1 MRAEEAYQRYRAKGK
16 DRRGGRLGP
25 NTVPKPYTPP
35 HGRRRA
41 RSTPPIWTRGMVKG
55 QHGFLQGYNA
65 QAAANEHQIVIA
77 AEIEVVSPDFGHLE
91 RTVTA
96 ARRELDG
103 RRRHRAARTWSSP
116 TPATG
121 TPSRCNASP
130 ATASRS

>member
-1 MRAEEAYQRYRAKGK
+1 
-16 DRRGGRLGP
+16 
-25 NTVPKPYTPP
+25 
-35 HGRRRA
+35 
-41 RSTPPIWTRGMVKG
+41 MVKG

-103 RRRHRAARTWSSP
+103 GRRHRAPEAWSSP

-130 ATASRS
+130 PTASRS